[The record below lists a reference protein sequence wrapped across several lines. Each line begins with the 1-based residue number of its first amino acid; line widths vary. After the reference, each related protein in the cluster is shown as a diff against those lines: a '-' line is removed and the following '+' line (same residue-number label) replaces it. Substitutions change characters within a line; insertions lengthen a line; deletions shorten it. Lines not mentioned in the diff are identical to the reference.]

1 MSEAQIAAE
10 NEALLNANKQKET
23 EEQASKRQP
32 MDMRFRNKLSQMIY
46 GSPPEKEAEEK
57 KVAASQQGDS

>member
-10 NEALLNANKQKET
+10 NEALMNANKEKET
-23 EEQASKRQP
+23 AEQASKRLS

-46 GSPPEKEAEEK
+46 GSPPEKKTEEK
-57 KVAASQQGDS
+57 K